1 MEGQFRR
8 NADDAVNLTGLI
20 VDSSVWI
27 DGFNPKINTPEKE
40 ILKQLILNDYPIY
53 LCPIIYQ
60 EILQGIREEK
70 VFAQI
75 KTVLQQY
82 RMLDLEIMH
91 VTNHAV
97 DLYRHLRKKGI
108 TIRKSVD
115 CLIASYA
122 IIANMHILHSDN
134 DFTQIAKESKL
145 KIYEI

>member
-1 MEGQFRR
+1 MS
-8 NADDAVNLTGLI
+8 LI
-20 VDSSVWI
+20 IDSSVWI
-27 DGFNPKINTPEKE
+27 DGFNPKTNTLEKE
-40 ILKQLILNDYPIY
+40 ILKQLIQNDYPIY

-60 EILQGIREEK
+60 EVLQGIREEK
-70 VFAQI
+70 AFIQM
-75 KTVLQQY
+75 KTILLQY
-82 RMLDLEIMH
+82 RMLNLDLMY

-122 IIANMHILHSDN
+122 IIADMHILHSDN

-145 KIYEI
+145 KIYKV

>member
-1 MEGQFRR
+1 MEGRLKR
-8 NADDAVNLTGLI
+8 NAVNEMNLI

-27 DGFNPKINTPEKE
+27 DGFNPKKNTPEKA
-40 ILKQLILNDYPIY
+40 ILKQLILNDFPIY

-70 VFAQI
+70 VFAQM

-82 RMLDLEIMH
+82 RILNLDLMY

-122 IIANMHILHSDN
+122 IIANMHILHNDN

-145 KIYEI
+145 KIYKA